1 MNIQEKMKIRRHDVP
16 TRDAAERARCFDEVA
31 LGFDEKL
38 AREEAERCIQCKR
51 PLCVEGCPVS
61 IDIPGFIR
69 KIGDGDFLG
78 AIAAIRGTN
87 SLPSICGR
95 VCPQENQCEKVCV
108 VGKKSE
114 PVAIGALE
122 RFVADFERRYALP
135 GVEAAAASRPKPSG
149 HKIAVVGSG
158 PAGLTAA
165 GCLAQLGHDVT
176 VFEAFHEAGGVL
188 IYGIPEFRLPKS
200 IVKEEVEKLQ
210 KLGVEFSL
218 NTLVGRTI
226 TIDELLADRYSAVF
240 LAPGAGTPQFMNIPG
255 ENLCGVA
262 SANEFLTRIN
272 LMKAFDF
279 PRKQTPVFC
288 GRRVAVI
295 GGGNTAMDAARTARR
310 LNPDKVYIIYRRSEA
325 EMPARREEVHHAKE
339 EGIEFL
345 TLTAPVAYRGDDDGW
360 VHEMECIRM
369 ELTEPDASG
378 RRRPVEVK
386 GSNFTI
392 EVDTVIVAIGAKT
405 NDLLLHTTPGLEAE
419 RKGYLTVDRKTGM
432 TSRPG
437 VFAGGDIAG
446 GEATVIAAMGDGRRS
461 ALSIDEFVKE
471 K

>member
-1 MNIQEKMKIRRHDVP
+1 MNVQDRLKIQRHEVP
-16 TRDAAERARCFDEVA
+16 ALDALQRARCFDEVA
-31 LGFDEKL
+31 IGFDEKT
-38 AREEAERCIQCKR
+38 ARDEAERCIQCKR
-51 PLCVEGCPVS
+51 PLCMEGCPVS

-69 KIGDGDFLG
+69 KISEGDFPG
-78 AIAAIRGTN
+78 AINVIRTTN

-108 VGKKSE
+108 VGKKGM

-135 GVEAAAASRPKPSG
+135 TTGVTVKPSG
-149 HKIAVVGSG
+149 RKVAVVGSG

-165 GCLAQLGHDVT
+165 GHLAQLGHAVT

-188 IYGIPEFRLPKS
+188 IYGIPEFRLPKA
-200 IVKEEVEKLQ
+200 IVQEEVDKLRAM
-210 KLGVEFSL
+210 GVEFAL

-226 TIDELLADRYSAVF
+226 TIDELLADSYSAVF
-240 LAPGAGTPQFMNIPG
+240 LAPGAGTPMFMNIPG
-255 ENLCGVA
+255 ENLNGVC
-262 SANEFLTRIN
+262 SANEFLTRVN

-279 PRKQTPVFC
+279 PRQQTPVYC
-288 GRRVAVI
+288 GRNVAVV

-310 LNPDKVYIIYRRSEA
+310 MNPEKVYIVYRRSEA
-325 EMPARREEVHHAKE
+325 EMPARREEVHHAME
-339 EGIEFL
+339 EGVEFL
-345 TLTAPVAYRGDDDGW
+345 TLTAPVAYIGNEDGW
-360 VHEMECIRM
+360 VTAMECQRM
-369 ELTEPDASG
+369 ELSEPDASG
-378 RRRPVEVK
+378 RRRPVPIE
-386 GSNFTI
+386 GSNFTL

-405 NDLLLHTTPGLEAE
+405 NDLLLHTTPGLHAE
-419 RKGYLTVDRKTGM
+419 RKGYLTLDKATGM

-446 GEATVIAAMGDGRRS
+446 GEATVIAAMGDGRR
-461 ALSIDEFVKE
+461 AAISIDGYIRDKD